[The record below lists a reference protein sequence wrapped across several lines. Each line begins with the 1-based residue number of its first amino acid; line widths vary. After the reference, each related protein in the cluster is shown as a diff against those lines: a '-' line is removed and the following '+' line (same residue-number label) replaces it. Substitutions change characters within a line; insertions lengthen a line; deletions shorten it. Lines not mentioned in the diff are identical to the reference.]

1 MSVPMSRV
9 LRFTLWSVGI
19 LAVVLGAT
27 LFWVESQ
34 LRPEPLGARIKT
46 ILADAKIKG
55 GIARVEASLDGKFSA
70 EGIDLTLPD
79 GTKIAA
85 AAIKGEAQ
93 VISIIKGTYALRSLE
108 IKTLDVDLSERKP
121 ATKTAAEAASAPKTI
136 LPPVVLGPYAVSGR
150 IKLADG
156 TLLRFSVRG
165 DEFDTR
171 GKADFR
177 AGIAWPGFAV
187 GKQMTD
193 PRGEITLKAD
203 FRRPLGADG
212 VGLDDL
218 IADVGS
224 LRLELAAKDASPIA
238 AGSVGFVL
246 DAASTAGKPGVHFTG
261 TLSDSANRPAVKLS
275 GDHLAGRT
283 TVTAQLDVDP
293 TRFGILSQQLP
304 DVRLSGNANGEL
316 EGSRWQ
322 ASADLKALWSDL
334 SKFSKSL
341 AKNSRSEWKLAA
353 NAQSTANGFAVNS
366 LAITGNGVT
375 IAIPQTLTWKG
386 GLLPENANDAT
397 MTIAANDADLM
408 ALNPFLAAADII
420 ATAGRWT
427 GEASI
432 SFKDG
437 KPAVTSI
444 RTHSLRGVTLER
456 GGKAL
461 MHEIDAEL
469 PIKSEDGAISL
480 APFSLGCAAGNI
492 ATGSLTLRPGADG
505 AWSAVANVNV
515 GIVEL
520 ASQPNWEDLPVDKL
534 KGIRVSAQAALERAA
549 GKAPVV
555 SSADARIF
563 RQGLNLLSLK
573 LRQPLALDGSKPT
586 GVLVEAS
593 ARDLPLESLSAVVPG
608 LKLTGDLKRADLV
621 AGFSREGLFVRT
633 EGAPLSFTRT
643 SVIWTGKLWVKDCDL
658 AASLDLVVGEKSTI
672 IGFNQAE
679 LKNRSRILGSGDI
692 KLGLGDAGT
701 TLKLEG
707 DLGAL
712 AEQPFA
718 GPLNIVT
725 GGQYRATADRSQTG
739 EINVTLQV
747 REVGLK
753 QSEGRIKTAAL
764 AGKYVPA
771 ANGLSAEG
779 SFKLQATNL
788 SGGKFTLTQKTTGA
802 KTDWQAVVAI
812 DNVDVDDF
820 LSLLPKSEED
830 ISVNGAPPKPDRTPF
845 WNNQSGSLQLT
856 IGTARA
862 YGISAEKV
870 VVRADAEEKAIRLT
884 QLSGKLADGNL
895 SGRGQLAFQPSIS
908 NGPYSLSATVSLNQF
923 EFGSVAQAFPA
934 VKEFLQGRADATAG
948 LTSLCG
954 TPGELVSKLQV
965 DTQLTSKG
973 GRIRAF
979 GDKSSSMSLSANKAG
994 DIGETLGGLAMIA
1007 GALSKNQQQGEKI
1020 AKIGAAM
1027 TAAAKLQKAVAD
1039 FQYSSATIKATRLAS
1054 GTIKLESADI
1064 RNEVLHLTA
1073 KGGITVDPKTG
1084 FTDWPMLFSTQMRGA
1099 GEYAQYF
1106 QALGFGIGPSPTDG
1120 FTDGPGVNVSG
1131 SLNQVKT
1138 DLVEKLQ
1145 QAVDNVRSA
1154 ANARPDNP
1162 TQGTSGTKITP
1173 AGKIPA
1179 TNTPAPKKSN
1189 PLGDLLKEL
1198 GR

>member
-1 MSVPMSRV
+1 MSRV
-9 LRFTLWSVGI
+9 LRFTLWSVGL

-34 LRPEPLGARIKT
+34 LRPEPLGARVKGL
-46 ILADAKIKG
+46 LADAKIKG

-79 GTKIAA
+79 GTKISA

-93 VISIIKGTYALRSLE
+93 IISIIKGTYALSSLE
-108 IKTLDVDLSERKP
+108 IKTLDVDLSEHKP
-121 ATKTAAEAASAPKTI
+121 QAKAPGTGSVAAIKTT
-136 LPPVVLGPYAVSGR
+136 LPPIVLGPYAVSGR
-150 IKLADG
+150 VKLTDG

-193 PRGEITLKAD
+193 PRGEVTLKAI
-203 FRRPLGADG
+203 FQRPLGADG
-212 VGLDDL
+212 IRLDDL
-218 IADVGS
+218 IADIGS
-224 LRLELAAKDASPIA
+224 LRLELAAKDASPIT

-246 DAASTAGKPGVHFTG
+246 DATSTAGKPGVHFTG

-275 GDHLAGRT
+275 GNNLAGRT
-283 TVTAQLDVDP
+283 TINAQLDVDP

-304 DVRLSGNANGEL
+304 EVRLSGNANGEI

-322 ASADLKALWSDL
+322 ASADLKALWADL

-353 NAQSTANGFAVNS
+353 NAQSTESGFAVNS

-397 MTIAANDADLM
+397 VTIAANDADLK
-408 ALNPFLAAADII
+408 ALNPFLATADII
-420 ATAGRWT
+420 ATAGLWT

-444 RTHSLRGVTLER
+444 RTHSLRDVTLER

-469 PIKSEDGAISL
+469 PIKSEEGAISL
-480 APFSLGCAAGNI
+480 APFSVGCAAGNI

-520 ASQPNWEDLPVDKL
+520 ASQPNWGDLPVDKL
-534 KGIRVSAQAALERAA
+534 KGIRVSAQTTVDRAA
-549 GKAPVV
+549 GKAPVA
-555 SSADARIF
+555 SSAEARIF

-586 GVLVEAS
+586 GVLVEAA

-621 AGFSREGLFVRT
+621 AGFSREGLFLRT

-643 SVIWTGKLWVKDCDL
+643 SVTWTGKLWVKDCDL
-658 AASLDLVVGEKSTI
+658 AASLDLLVGEKSTL

-679 LKNRSRILGSGDI
+679 LKNRGRTLASGDI

-725 GGQYRATADRSQTG
+725 GGQYRANATRAQDG
-739 EINVTLQV
+739 EIKVSVQV
-747 REVGLK
+747 RDVGLR
-753 QSEGRIKTAAL
+753 QSEGRIQSATVN
-764 AGKYVPA
+764 GRYVPA
-771 ANGLSAEG
+771 ADGLSAEG
-779 SFKLQATNL
+779 AFKLQATNL
-788 SGGKFTLTQKTTGA
+788 SAGKFTLTQKTAGQ
-802 KTDWQAVVAI
+802 KHDWQAVVAI

-820 LSLLPKSEED
+820 LSLLPKGEEQ
-830 ISVNGAPPKPDRTPF
+830 AAAETAAPKPDRAPF
-845 WNNQSGSLQLT
+845 WTNHGGSLQLT
-856 IGTARA
+856 VGTAKA
-862 YGISAEKV
+862 YGISASKV
-870 VVRADAEEKAIRLT
+870 IVRAEAEEKALRLT
-884 QLSGKLADGNL
+884 QLSGVLAEGTL
-895 SGRGQLAFQPSIS
+895 SGRGQLAFQPAIS
-908 NGPYSLSATVSLNQF
+908 NGPYSLSATVALNQF
-923 EFGSVAQAFPA
+923 DFGSVAQAFPS
-934 VKEFLQGRADATAG
+934 VKDFLQGKADATAS
-948 LTSLCG
+948 LTSVCG
-954 TPGELVSKLQV
+954 TPGELAGKLQV
-965 DTQLTSKG
+965 DTHLTSKG

-979 GDKSSSMSLSANKAG
+979 GDKNSSMSLSANKAG
-994 DIGETLGGLAMIA
+994 DVGEVLGGLAIIA
-1007 GALSKNQQQGEKI
+1007 GALTKNQQQGEKV
-1020 AKIGAAM
+1020 ARIGAAIS
-1027 TAAAKLQKAVAD
+1027 AAGKLQKAVAD
-1039 FQYSSATIKATRLAS
+1039 FPFTSATIKASRLAS
-1054 GTIKLESADI
+1054 GTIKLEVADI
-1064 RNEVLHLTA
+1064 RSETLHLAA
-1073 KGGITVDPKTG
+1073 KGGISVDPKLD
-1084 FTDWPMLFSTQMRGA
+1084 FADWPMAFTTQMRGA
-1099 GEYAQYF
+1099 GEFAQYF
-1106 QALGFGIGPSPTDG
+1106 QALGFGTGPSPADG
-1120 FTDGPGVNVSG
+1120 FTEGPGVSVGG

-1138 DLVEKLQ
+1138 DLAEKLQ
-1145 QAVDNVRSA
+1145 QAIDNVRASQSTAPSTPGTQTAPGSQA
-1154 ANARPDNP
+1154 A
-1162 TQGTSGTKITP
+1162 
-1173 AGKIPA
+1173 
-1179 TNTPAPKKSN
+1179 PAPTTPSPKKRN
-1189 PLGDLLKEL
+1189 PFGDLLQEL

>member
-1 MSVPMSRV
+1 MSRV
-9 LRFTLWSVGI
+9 LRFTLWSIGI

-34 LRPEPLGARIKT
+34 LRPEPLGLRVKGL
-46 ILADAKIKG
+46 LADAKIKG
-55 GIARVEASLDGKFSA
+55 GVARVEASLDGKFSA
-70 EGIDLTLPD
+70 EGIDLVLAD
-79 GTKIAA
+79 GTKISA
-85 AAIKGEAQ
+85 AAIKGEAKLF
-93 VISIIKGTYALRSLE
+93 SIIKGTYALTSLE
-108 IKTLDVDLSERKP
+108 IKTLEVDLSERKP
-121 ATKTAAEAASAPKTI
+121 TAKPAGAGAATKTT
-136 LPPVVLGPYAVSGR
+136 LPPIALGPYAASGR
-150 IKLADG
+150 VKLADG

-165 DEFDTR
+165 DEFDSR

-187 GKQMTD
+187 GKQLTD

-212 VGLDDL
+212 IGLDDL

-224 LRLELAAKDASPIA
+224 LRLELAAKDASPLA
-238 AGSVGFVL
+238 AGSVGLVL
-246 DAASTAGKPGVHFTG
+246 DAAGATGKPGMNFSA
-261 TLSDSANRPAVKLS
+261 TLSDSASRPAIKLS
-275 GDHLAGRT
+275 GSHLAGRT
-283 TVTAQLDVDP
+283 TFDAQLDVDP

-304 DVRLSGNANGEL
+304 DVRLTGKANGEL

-322 ASADLKALWSDL
+322 ASADLKALWADL

-353 NAQSTANGFAVNS
+353 NAQGAATGFAVNS
-366 LAITGNGVT
+366 LSVTGNGVT

-397 MTIAANDADLM
+397 LTIAANDADLM
-408 ALNPFLAAADII
+408 ALNPFLAAADVI

-427 GEASI
+427 GEASV

-437 KPAVTSI
+437 KPAVTSV

-461 MHEIDAEL
+461 IREVDAEL
-469 PIKSEDGAISL
+469 PIKSEDGALSL
-480 APFSLGCAAGNI
+480 APFSVGCAAGNI
-492 ATGSLTLRPGADG
+492 ATGSLTLRPGADD
-505 AWSAVANVNV
+505 AWSAVADVNV

-534 KGIRVSAQAALERAA
+534 RGIRVSARTTVDRAA
-549 GKAPVV
+549 GKAPMLG
-555 SSADARIF
+555 SAEARIF

-586 GVLVEAS
+586 GVLVEAA

-643 SVIWTGKLWVKDCDL
+643 SVTWTGKLWVKDCDL
-658 AASLDLVVGEKSTI
+658 AASLDLVVGEKATL

-679 LKNRSRILGSGDI
+679 LKNRDRILAAGDI

-725 GGQYRATADRSQTG
+725 GGQYRATADRAQSG

-753 QSEGRIKTAAL
+753 QSEGRIKSAAV

-771 ANGLSAEG
+771 ADGLNAEG
-779 SFKLQATNL
+779 SFKLQATHL
-788 SGGKFTLTQKTTGA
+788 SGGKFTLSQKTAGA
-802 KTDWQAVVAI
+802 KTDWQAVVAV
-812 DNVDVDDF
+812 DNVDVDDL
-820 LSLLPKSEED
+820 LSLLPKGEEELA
-830 ISVNGAPPKPDRTPF
+830 SNGAKPKPDRTPF
-845 WNNQSGSLQLT
+845 WANQSGSLQVT
-856 IGTARA
+856 VGTARA

-870 VVRADAEEKAIRLT
+870 LLRAEAEEKALRLT
-884 QLSGKLADGNL
+884 QLSGKLADGTL
-895 SGRGQLAFQPSIS
+895 SGRGQLAFQPTIS

-923 EFGSVAQAFPA
+923 EFGSIAQAFPSA
-934 VKEFLQGRADATAG
+934 KEFLQGRADATAG
-948 LTSLCG
+948 LTSVCG
-954 TPGELVSKLQV
+954 TPGELVGKLQV

-1054 GTIKLESADI
+1054 GTIKLEMADI
-1064 RNEVLHLTA
+1064 RNEVLHLAA
-1073 KGGITVDPKTG
+1073 KGGISVDPKTG
-1084 FTDWPMLFSTQMRGA
+1084 FADWPMVFSTQMRGA
-1099 GEYAQYF
+1099 GEFAQYF
-1106 QALGFGIGPSPTDG
+1106 QALGFGVGPSATDG
-1120 FTDGPGVNVSG
+1120 FTDGPGVNVTG

-1162 TQGTSGTKITP
+1162 PQGASAPKAAPT
-1173 AGKIPA
+1173 GKAPA
-1179 TNTPAPKKSN
+1179 TSTPPPKKSN

>member
-1 MSVPMSRV
+1 MSRV

-34 LRPEPLGARIKT
+34 LRPEPLGARIKGL
-46 ILADAKIKG
+46 LADAKIKG
-55 GIARVEASLDGKFSA
+55 GIARIEASLDGKFSA

-79 GTKIAA
+79 GTRIAA
-85 AAIKGEAQ
+85 AALKGEAQ
-93 VISIIKGTYALRSLE
+93 IISIIKGTYALSSLE

-121 ATKTAAEAASAPKTI
+121 EAKTPGTGSVDAIKTT

-150 IKLADG
+150 VKLADG

-165 DEFDTR
+165 DEFDTS

-193 PRGEITLKAD
+193 PRGEITLKAN

-212 VGLDDL
+212 IDLDDL

-275 GDHLAGRT
+275 GSNLAGRT
-283 TVTAQLDVDP
+283 TVNAQLDVDP

-304 DVRLSGNANGEL
+304 DVRLTGNVNGEL
-316 EGSRWQ
+316 GRSGWQ
-322 ASADLKALWSDL
+322 ASVDLKALWADL

-341 AKNSRSEWKLAA
+341 AKNSRSEWKLVA
-353 NAQSTANGFAVNS
+353 NAQGTDSGFAVNS

-397 MTIAANDADLM
+397 VTIAANDADLM
-408 ALNPFLAAADII
+408 ALNPFLAAADVI
-420 ATAGRWT
+420 ATAGHWT

-432 SFKDG
+432 SFKGG
-437 KPAVTSI
+437 KPAVTSV

-480 APFSLGCAAGNI
+480 SPFSVGCAAGNI

-520 ASQPNWEDLPVDKL
+520 ASQPNWGDLPVDKL
-534 KGIRVSAQAALERAA
+534 KGIRVSAQTTVDRAA

-555 SSADARIF
+555 SAAEARIF

-586 GVLVEAS
+586 GVLVEAA

-643 SVIWTGKLWVKDCDL
+643 SVTWTGKLWVKDCDL
-658 AASLDLVVGEKSTI
+658 AASLDLLVGENSTL

-679 LKNRSRILGSGDI
+679 LKNRSRTLASGDI

-725 GGQYRATADRSQTG
+725 GGQYRATADRTQSG
-739 EINVTLQV
+739 EINVALQV
-747 REVGLK
+747 SEVGLK
-753 QSEGRIKTAAL
+753 QSEGRIKMAAI

-788 SGGKFTLTQKTTGA
+788 SSGKFTLTQKITGT

-820 LSLLPKSEED
+820 LSLLPKTEED
-830 ISVNGAPPKPDRTPF
+830 ISTNGAPPRPDRTSF
-845 WNNQSGSLQLT
+845 WANQSGSLQLT
-856 IGTARA
+856 IGTAKA

-870 VVRADAEEKAIRLT
+870 VVRAEADEKAIRLT
-884 QLSGKLADGNL
+884 QLGGKLADGNI
-895 SGRGQLAFQPSIS
+895 SGRGQLAFLPAIS

-923 EFGSVAQAFPA
+923 DFGSVAQALPSA
-934 VKEFLQGRADATAG
+934 KDFLQGRADATAG
-948 LTSLCG
+948 LTSVCG
-954 TPGELVSKLQV
+954 TPGELIGKLQV

-973 GRIRAF
+973 GRIRPF
-979 GDKSSSMSLSANKAG
+979 GDKNSSMSLSANKASDVTEVLG
-994 DIGETLGGLAMIA
+994 AAAMLLGGT
-1007 GALSKNQQQGEKI
+1007 KNPQI

-1027 TAAAKLQKAVAD
+1027 SAAGKLQKAVAD
-1039 FQYSSATIKATRLAS
+1039 FQYTSATIKATRLAS
-1054 GTIKLESADI
+1054 GTIKLEAADI
-1064 RNEVLHLTA
+1064 RNEVLHLAA
-1073 KGGITVDPKTG
+1073 KGGINVDPKLG
-1084 FTDWPMLFSTQMRGA
+1084 FADWPMAFTTQMRGA
-1099 GEYAQYF
+1099 GEFAQYF
-1106 QALGFGIGPSPTDG
+1106 QALGFGTGPSPADG
-1120 FTDGPGVNVSG
+1120 FTDGPGVSVGG

-1138 DLVEKLQ
+1138 DLAEKLQ
-1145 QAVDNVRSA
+1145 QAIDNVRASQSA
-1154 ANARPDNP
+1154 APSNPGTQNAPG
-1162 TQGTSGTKITP
+1162 TQ
-1173 AGKIPA
+1173 AA
-1179 TNTPAPKKSN
+1179 PAPTAPSPKKRN
-1189 PLGDLLKEL
+1189 PFGDLLKEL

>member
-1 MSVPMSRV
+1 MSRV

-203 FRRPLGADG
+203 FRRALGADG

-461 MHEIDAEL
+461 MREIDAEL

-534 KGIRVSAQAALERAA
+534 KGIRVSAQTTVERAS

-779 SFKLQATNL
+779 SFKLQATHL

-845 WNNQSGSLQLT
+845 WTNQSGSLQLT

-923 EFGSVAQAFPA
+923 EFGSVAQAFPS

-954 TPGELVSKLQV
+954 TPGELVGKLQI
-965 DTQLTSKG
+965 DTQLSSKG

>member
-1 MSVPMSRV
+1 MSRV

-461 MHEIDAEL
+461 MREIDAEL

-534 KGIRVSAQAALERAA
+534 KGIRVSAQTTVERAS

-771 ANGLSAEG
+771 ANGLSTEG
-779 SFKLQATNL
+779 SFKLQATHL

-845 WNNQSGSLQLT
+845 WTNQSGSLQLT

-923 EFGSVAQAFPA
+923 EFGSVAQAFPS

-954 TPGELVSKLQV
+954 TPGELVGKLQI
-965 DTQLTSKG
+965 DTQLSSKG